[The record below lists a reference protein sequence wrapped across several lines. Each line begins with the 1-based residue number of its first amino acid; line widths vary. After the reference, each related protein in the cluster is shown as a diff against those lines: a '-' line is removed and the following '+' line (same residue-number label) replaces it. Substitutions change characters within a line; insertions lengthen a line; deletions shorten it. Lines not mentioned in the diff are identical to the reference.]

1 MENNENGWSMPS
13 GLPGAGWFADPAGS
27 GRMRWWDG
35 SSWTDRFA
43 GEDGLSPFAPPAP
56 PAGGP
61 GGPRRRSRKWAWPA
75 GVGAAIGGL
84 LVVAGLVGSPD
95 DDPDRT
101 VAATSIPEGPSV
113 SPGSSSPHR
122 SSTTSASAVAS
133 TTRMSSRD
141 ATIAL
146 GRLDDLD
153 VKGRAPKT
161 GYSRDEFGD
170 RWSDDV
176 DVDGGHNGCDTRNDI
191 LNRDLTDKTIV
202 SLKRCPQA
210 VKTGVLHDPYTN
222 DTIAFTRGN
231 QVGAA
236 VQIDHIVPLA
246 YAWDMGARD
255 WTSEMRTRFANDPA
269 NLLAVDGKSKRKAI
283 KSPQSGCPPTLH
295 TAASTSP
302 GSRPCCE
309 PTDSRSTPPR
319 QPSRPRSRPLARQ
332 RSRTLALVRQ
342 QDANEHVVHRN
353 HRLALKGFRAHLPA
367 NRACCDIDAAGT
379 YDIAGRPPATSSH
392 RHHPID
398 LVRQSLTSRRP
409 TGSRLVMIVCRRSSG
424 SS

>member
-1 MENNENGWSMPS
+1 
-13 GLPGAGWFADPAGS
+13 
-27 GRMRWWDG
+27 MRWWDG

-176 DVDGGHNGCDTRNDI
+176 DVDGGHNGCDTRNDM
-191 LNRDLTDKTIV
+191 LGSLDGVTFKPGTRDCVVLTGT
-202 SLKRCPQA
+202 
-210 VKTGVLHDPYTN
+210 LHDPYTGR
-222 DTIAFTRGN
+222 DIEFARGEKTST
-231 QVGAA
+231 A
-236 VQIDHIVPLA
+236 VQIDHIVALSD
-246 YAWDMGARD
+246 AWQKGAQQLTADDR
-255 WTSEMRTRFANDPA
+255 RNLANDPV
-269 NLLAVDGKSKRKAI
+269 NLQPTDGPTNSRKSDGDAATWL
-283 KSPQSGCPPTLH
+283 PPSRSYRCTYVSRQIDVKTKYRLWV
-295 TAASTSP
+295 TAAEKTAMRRVLGTCGATAPESDTPESDTPESDVP
-302 GSRPCCE
+302 GDRTGT
-309 PTDSRSTPPR
+309 TDRTVVPDRSTATRTPR
-319 QPSRPRSRPLARQ
+319 RVLETPTETVVPETTDEVTEVPETSEDTVDTTEDTGGSVYYANCSQ
-332 RSRTLALVRQ
+332 VR
-342 QDANEHVVHRN
+342 
-353 HRLALKGFRAHLPA
+353 
-367 NRACCDIDAAGT
+367 AAGAAP
-379 YDIAGRPPATSSH
+379 IHAGDPGY
-392 RHHPID
+392 
-398 LVRQSLTSRRP
+398 SRKLDRD
-409 TGSRLVMIVCRRSSG
+409 GDGVACE
-424 SS
+424 